1 MEKGKLLVIE
11 ADDFSAIVESAVVRA
26 MKGLLSNQPKEQS
39 KYYDTN
45 ELCALLK
52 IDRITVWSWEKKGIL
67 KPIRAGRRKLYDR
80 AEIDSALSQG
90 KLGKYCR

>member
-11 ADDFSAIVESAVVRA
+11 ADELSAIVESAVVKA
-26 MKGLLSNQPKEQS
+26 MKGMQPNQSKEQS

-67 KPIRAGRRKLYDR
+67 KPTRAGRRKLYDR
-80 AEIDSALSQG
+80 AEIDAALSQG